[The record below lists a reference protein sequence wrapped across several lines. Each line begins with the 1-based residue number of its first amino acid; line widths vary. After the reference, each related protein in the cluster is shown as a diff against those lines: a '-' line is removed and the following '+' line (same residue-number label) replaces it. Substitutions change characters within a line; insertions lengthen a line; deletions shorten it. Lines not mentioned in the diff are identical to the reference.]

1 MKFSRSLSIALI
13 VFGLL
18 ITVVSTVTEFV
29 ITDRYS
35 TVIKVFQENI
45 KSKVKEGNTLTKRE
59 KKLIILPA
67 EIGLAMV
74 KIEACAFIAAL
85 AGMMLIC
92 FGQFLYLKNRPADA
106 VHSLRAKETCS
117 KP

>member
-1 MKFSRSLSIALI
+1 MASA
-13 VFGLL
+13 
-18 ITVVSTVTEFV
+18 VTEFL

-35 TVIKVFQENI
+35 SVIEVFQDNI
-45 KSKVKEGNTLTKRE
+45 KSKVKEGKPLTKRE

-74 KIEACAFIAAL
+74 KIEAYAFIGAL

-92 FGQFLYLKNRPADA
+92 FGQFLYLTNRPANA
-106 VHSLRAKETCS
+106 IHTLPAKKASS